1 MSTGGSGNLSDFDLS
16 TIEPRIVVPH
26 DESPPVRPSVSS
38 HHTPSKAKRVIVAVI
53 AVAAGVAAAFAT
65 SEPTGSA
72 ADIGW
77 RVVIA
82 VLVTFA
88 ASTARRWSLIWM
100 AALSVVLCG
109 SWLGLAAAAIALAL
123 AAWSALMP
131 QHNRIVGALVGALAV
146 QAMLRPPD
154 VELRFL
160 YGITVVIAIVPV
172 CFSAYRLLRRRGRRR
187 VRRGVIVTAVAALLL
202 SAAAGVTAVT
212 ARGDMNDG
220 VDAMRSGLAAI
231 DEGDDDAAAADFNRA
246 NRLFATAQDS
256 LEAPWA
262 VAATAIPVVAQHV
275 DAADAVAS
283 SGVSL
288 SSTAAA
294 VADGADYRDLRLD
307 DGAVDLALV
316 NRIEPTVDIAAVA
329 LADAKVA
336 MDDVDQEWLLP
347 PLDDAVQTL
356 LREIDDV
363 QPETQLASEAL
374 DVLPA
379 ILGGGDTPRRYLV
392 AVTSPNE
399 TRNSGGFLG
408 GYAEIVADAG
418 KLTKV
423 RAGSVSELNRGAEVG
438 PRTLEGSPE
447 FAERYS
453 TYVPARFLQNATASP
468 DLPTTSRV
476 LAELYPNSGGAPI
489 DGVVYIDPVGLA
501 ALLELT
507 GPIQVEGIGRP
518 ITAENVEAFLLKGQ
532 YVEFPNNPDR
542 DEIQANVASATF
554 DALLS
559 TELPG
564 PRRLGEVLGPMV
576 HQGHIGFWTFTP
588 DEQTFLRSIDA
599 DSAFDPGDDDF
610 LSVRVANAAPNKLD
624 AYLERTVD
632 YDVEVDPGTGAYT
645 GTATVTLT
653 NNAPDGLND
662 YVAGNRELL
671 NGRPDAP
678 PLGTNRLFVTTYS
691 NSTVLGATLDGEPI
705 ALGVQDELGT
715 RAHIALVDIPRGET
729 VTLVYDVEGVIT
741 DGEYRLRLSHPP
753 LARPDQVTLTVRT
766 TDGDELPLP
775 AGATDV
781 SERERDIAVTVP
793 GG

>member
-1 MSTGGSGNLSDFDLS
+1 MSTGGSSNLSDFDLS
-16 TIEPRIVVPH
+16 TIEPRIV
-26 DESPPVRPSVSS
+26 DSYDGPPVRPSVSD
-38 HHTPSKAKRVIVAVI
+38 HATPSKAKRVIVAVI
-53 AVAAGVAAAFAT
+53 AVAAGVAAAVAT
-65 SEPTGSA
+65 SEPTGSV
-72 ADIGW
+72 ADVGW

-82 VLVTFA
+82 VLATFA

-109 SWLGLAAAAIALAL
+109 SWIGLAAAAAALAL

-131 QHNRIVGALVGALAV
+131 RHNRIVGALVGALSV

-160 YGITVVIAIVPV
+160 YGITVIIAIVPV
-172 CFSAYRLLRRRGRRR
+172 CFSAYRLLRRRRRRR
-187 VRRGVIVTAVAALLL
+187 VRRGVVLATVAVVLLSGAAVVAA
-202 SAAAGVTAVT
+202 VM
-212 ARGDMNDG
+212 ARADMNDG

-231 DEGDDDAAAADFNRA
+231 DEGDDDAAAADFTRA
-246 NRLFATAQDS
+246 NRLFTTAQDS
-256 LEAPWA
+256 LAAPWA
-262 VAATAIPVVAQHV
+262 VAAGAVPVVAQHV

-283 SGVSL
+283 SGASL

-294 VADGADYRDLRLD
+294 VASGADYRDLRLAS
-307 DGAVDLALV
+307 GAVDLELV
-316 NRIEPTVDIAAVA
+316 TRIGPTVDLAAVA
-329 LADAKVA
+329 LTDAKVA
-336 MDDVDQEWLLP
+336 MDTVDDEWLLP

-356 LREIDDV
+356 QREIDDV
-363 QPETQLASEAL
+363 QPEAQLASEAL
-374 DVLPA
+374 EVLPA
-379 ILGGGDTPRRYLV
+379 ILGGDAPRRYLV

-418 KLTKV
+418 TLTKV
-423 RAGSVSELNRGAEVG
+423 RAGSVSELNRGAELG
-438 PRTLEGSPE
+438 PRTLEDSPE

-468 DLPTTSRV
+468 DLPTTADV
-476 LAELYPNSGGAPI
+476 LAELYPNSGGAPL

-507 GPIQVEGIGRP
+507 GPIEVEGIDRP
-518 ITAENVEAFLLKGQ
+518 ITAENVEAFLLKRQ

-542 DEIQANVASATF
+542 DEVQANVASATF

-564 PRRLGEVLGPMV
+564 PRRLGEVLGPVV

-588 DEQTFLRSIDA
+588 DEQTFLRSVDA
-599 DSAFDPGDDDF
+599 DGAFEPGDGDF

-632 YDVEVDPGTGAYT
+632 YDVEVDPDTGAYT
-645 GTATVTLT
+645 GTATVTLR
-653 NNAPDGLND
+653 NAAPDGLD
-662 YVAGNRELL
+662 AYVAGNRDLL
-671 NGRPDAP
+671 DGRPDAP

-691 NSTVLGATLDGEPI
+691 NSTVLGATLDGEPVP
-705 ALGVQDELGT
+705 LGVQDELGT

-753 LARPDQVTLTVRT
+753 LAKPDRVTLTVRT
-766 TDGDELPLP
+766 TDGDELALP
-775 AGATDV
+775 PGATDV
-781 SERERDIAVTVP
+781 SERERDIVVPVP